1 MKRTSN
7 QVLRNVMEVRDELM
21 DKLKDLQLRKV
32 DEVEKLFKELKEL
45 ADEYNK
51 IEG

>member
-7 QVLRNVMEVRDELM
+7 QVLRNAMAVRDELM
-21 DKLKDLQLRKV
+21 RRFNDLQLRKI
-32 DEVEKLFKELKEL
+32 DEVEELFKELKEL

-51 IEG
+51 IED